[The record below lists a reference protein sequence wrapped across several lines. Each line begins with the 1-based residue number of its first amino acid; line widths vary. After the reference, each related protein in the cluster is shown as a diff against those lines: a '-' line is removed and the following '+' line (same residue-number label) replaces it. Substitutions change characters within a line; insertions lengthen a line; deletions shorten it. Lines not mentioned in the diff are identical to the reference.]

1 MNLAGFDLTFDRF
14 LTGAFTGMIYG
25 LLAVGL
31 VLVYRASR
39 FINFAHAAVGIFG
52 ASILGVLVAGT
63 AEGNDLYAGP
73 LPYWVAFPLAC
84 LAGGLMSGGIES
96 GFVRRISGA
105 PRVLGIVITL
115 GLAQFLILLGLVINK
130 NHAAPRQFPSPPGF
144 PEFDLFGTKV
154 NSSNSAMLF
163 LTPLVLIALI
173 YFLKRTRYGL
183 AIRAAADNP
192 DAASLAGVKA
202 SRMVSLSW
210 IIAGALATFSATLV
224 YPTLPLPDKNSLGP
238 SLLVYALVGAVL
250 ARFQSL
256 VIAFFA
262 SMAIGIV
269 DTILRTN
276 SAQPGLSQLVLAVV
290 VIVGLMLQPRLS
302 TRRDEDRGEWSKLQP
317 PGLPEAFRKLLLVR
331 LITPVAIVLLAG
343 YLWYLGQS
351 STNQFATVL
360 VNVVGFALV
369 GLSVVIV
376 LGIAGQ
382 LSLGQFAFAAIAGA
396 VAVKVTFSSGNYW
409 LAIVVGIAASIG
421 AAILIGIPGLR
432 LRGLALAVSTL
443 AFSFATT
450 DWLLRQDFLLGA
462 TAAGVR
468 TFKPA
473 FGDGFDLTTTKN
485 YYLFSLVFLLIGFI
499 ITWNIK
505 RSGFGRVMRA
515 LRDNEDASR
524 ALSIPATQRK
534 LQTYGLSGLLAGMG
548 GIVIAFQ
555 GSTLTTTTFER
566 SASIDVVV
574 QTVVGG
580 LGTLFGPLIGAY
592 AIRVPTGKAWLGDFT
607 PAVVILLA
615 VIFVVVFPQ
624 GIVGLAVRVRNAVA
638 SVIARISGV
647 DIRAA
652 RIEEEGG
659 AAADRLIGTVDLATL
674 AAADHVPISGA
685 APDAPVIL
693 KVDGMSKSFGGV
705 RAVQNVSL
713 EVRKGEILGIIGPN
727 GAGKTTL
734 FEMVAGF
741 TPQDSGTVVFDGT
754 DVTSLTP
761 EKRARLGVV
770 RSFQAARLF
779 PTMSVLETVM
789 VAQERVDPTR
799 LHASLLGLRKAEKRK
814 EARARELIETMGLT
828 PIINKRVG
836 ELSTGT
842 RRMVEIT
849 CMLAL
854 EPQVLLLDEPAGG
867 IAQAEGEALIELLT
881 SVRRD
886 LGTTLV
892 IIEHDLPLLFRLAD
906 RLIAMELGG
915 VIATGSAEE
924 VKNHPDVVRSYL
936 GADAV
941 AVERSG
947 PFIGDANAPSTA
959 VPVPEH
965 GGATATAVLERE
977 EAPAIDADD
986 PLGLGTLPPP
996 AHGAGTVAPP
1006 PYEPPKD

>member
-1 MNLAGFDLTFDRF
+1 MNLAGYDLSIDRL

-39 FINFAHAAVGIFG
+39 FINFAHAAVGVFG
-52 ASILGVLVAGT
+52 ASILGVLVAGRGSGT
-63 AEGNDLYAGP
+63 DLYAGP
-73 LPYWVAFPLAC
+73 VPYWLAFPIALA
-84 LAGGLMSGGIES
+84 AGGAMSGAIEV
-96 GFVRRISGA
+96 GFVRRISSA

-115 GLAQFLILLGLVINK
+115 GLSQFLIIAGLLINK
-130 NHAAPRQFPSPPGF
+130 NHAAPRQFPKPTGF
-144 PEFDLFGTKV
+144 PEFDLFGTKIT
-154 NSSNSAMLF
+154 SSYSAMLF
-163 LTPLVLIALI
+163 FVPVVLILLVW
-173 YFLKRTRYGL
+173 FLKRTRYGL

-210 IIAGALATFSATLV
+210 VIAGMLAALSATLV
-224 YPTLPLPDKNSLGP
+224 YPTLPLPDKDSLGP

-250 ARFQSL
+250 GRFQNL

-262 SMAIGIV
+262 SMGIGVV
-269 DTILRTN
+269 DTVLRTN
-276 SAQPGLSQLVLAVV
+276 SAQPGVSQLVLAII

-302 TRRDEDRGEWSKLQP
+302 TRRDEDRGEWSRLQP
-317 PGLPEAFRKLLLVR
+317 PGLPAAFRRLLVVR
-331 LITPVAIVLLAG
+331 IITPAAVLAVAA
-343 YLWYLGQS
+343 YLVWLGQTT
-351 STNQFATVL
+351 TNQFATVL
-360 VNVVGFALV
+360 VNVVGFTLV
-369 GLSVVIV
+369 GLSVIVV

-396 VAVKVTFSSGNYW
+396 VAVKVTFETNNYW
-409 LAIVVGIAASIG
+409 LAVVIGLLASIIT
-421 AAILIGIPGLR
+421 AVVVGIPGLK

-450 DWLLRQDFLLGA
+450 DWLLRQEFLLGS

-468 TFKPA
+468 ALKPE
-473 FGDGFDLTTTKN
+473 FGDGLNLAFAKD
-485 YYLFSLVFLLIGFI
+485 YYTFSLAFLLIGFL
-499 ITWNIK
+499 ITWNIR
-505 RSGFGRVMRA
+505 RSGFGRVLRA

-524 ALSIPATQRK
+524 ALSVSAVTRK
-534 LQTYGLSGLLAGMG
+534 LQTYGVSGLLAGLG

-566 SASIDVVV
+566 AASIDVVV
-574 QTVVGG
+574 QTVLGG
-580 LGTLFGPLIGAY
+580 LGTLLGPLVGVFAV
-592 AIRVPTGKAWLGDFT
+592 RVPTGKAWLGDFT
-607 PAVVILLA
+607 PAIIILLA
-615 VIFVVVFPQ
+615 VIFVVIFPQ
-624 GIVGLAVRVRNAVA
+624 GIVGVAIRVRNAFA
-638 SVIARISGV
+638 AFWARVRGIDV
-647 DIRAA
+647 QAA

-659 AAADRLIGTVDLATL
+659 AATDRLIGTVDLAPL
-674 AAADHVPISGA
+674 AAAGHVPVEGA

-693 KVDGMSKSFGGV
+693 KVEGMSKSFGGV
-705 RAVQNVSL
+705 RAVQDVSL
-713 EVRKGEILGIIGPN
+713 EVRQGEILGIIGPN

-741 TPQDSGTVVFDGT
+741 TPQDAGTVHFDGQ
-754 DVTSLTP
+754 DVTAIRP
-761 EKRARLGVV
+761 EARAKLGVV

-779 PTMSVLETVM
+779 PTMTVLETVM
-789 VAQERVDPTR
+789 VALERLEPTR
-799 LHASLLGLRKAEKRK
+799 LHAAMLGLRKAEKRK
-814 EARARELIETMGLT
+814 EVRARELIEIMGLS
-828 PIINKRVG
+828 PIINKQVG

-854 EPQVLLLDEPAGG
+854 EPKVLLLDEPAGG
-867 IAQAEGEALIELLT
+867 IAQAEGEALIQLLT

-947 PFIGDANAPSTA
+947 PFIGDAHAPSTS
-959 VPVPEH
+959 VPVPGH
-965 GGATATAVLERE
+965 GATGTAVLERE
-977 EAPAIDADD
+977 AAEPVIDDAD
-986 PLGLGTLPPP
+986 PLGLGALPPP
-996 AHGAGTVAPP
+996 EHGTGTPAPP
-1006 PYEPPKD
+1006 PYDGN